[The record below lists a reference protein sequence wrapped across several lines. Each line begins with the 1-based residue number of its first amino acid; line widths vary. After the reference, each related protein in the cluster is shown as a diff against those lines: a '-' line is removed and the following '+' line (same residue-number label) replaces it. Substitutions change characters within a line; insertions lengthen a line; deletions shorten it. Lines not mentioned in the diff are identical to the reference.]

1 MLACARLCSCTL
13 VIPSRTA
20 FLLKQGRR
28 LVVGFQWDNSVKIG
42 GPTVFSVND
51 TFIMIAVEITESENK
66 YRRQLTE
73 SSNT

>member
-13 VIPSRTA
+13 VIPNRTA

-66 YRRQLTE
+66 YRRRLYRKF
-73 SSNT
+73 